1 MRSNWDVRLGQGVG
15 PLKFGA
21 TLDAVTALLGKPS
34 YELENNDGL
43 VYRNLGILCN
53 FEPKTR
59 RLSSVELKPSHGFT
73 LAGEQLPVE
82 LPMLIEVLSIHGVRL
97 QREEGDSTLY
107 LDDKWHVMVFM
118 EDGVV
123 DSIVFGV
130 LYGDAGDNIQWPD
143 GQ

>member
-1 MRSNWDVRLGQGVG
+1 M
-15 PLKFGA
+15 
-21 TLDAVTALLGKPS
+21 TALLGEPS

-53 FEPKTR
+53 FEPETR
-59 RLSSVELKPSHGFT
+59 RLSSVELKPSYGFT

-82 LPMLIEVLSIHGVRL
+82 LPALIEVLGVHGVRL
-97 QREEGDSTLY
+97 KSEEGDSTLY

-130 LYGDAGDNIQWPD
+130 LYDDAGDNIQWPD
-143 GQ
+143 RE